1 MAISFASIGSHSSN
15 GRYSLVKADQ
25 LNPADRAY
33 LDECRRGSRNSA
45 TGVRC
50 FDGMGLGGGGGKGGD
65 SSARKCH
72 LQPHP
77 LANGKQS
84 INPYHESFRAAQAQL
99 LQQRIQLKK
108 GGSGSAG
115 RGVRGGGFGSGKWT
129 WKRTL
134 LLTAVIA
141 VLVGTFIVIACVKAE
156 NYQNGDYVRFFSAL
170 IPAILLASL
179 AFVLLSKL
187 APWIREKRRRRQRKD
202 EEEAKEAVEVEK
214 STTEDLETAGEA
226 TTTVA
231 EEASSAVM
239 VNWADK
245 KEAEDNGTST
255 TVTAAKEI
263 V

>member
-15 GRYSLVKADQ
+15 GRYSLVKTDQ

-50 FDGMGLGGGGGKGGD
+50 FDGMGLGGGGGGD

-115 RGVRGGGFGSGKWT
+115 RGVRGGFGSGKWT

-187 APWIREKRRRRQRKD
+187 APWIREKRRRQRKD
-202 EEEAKEAVEVEK
+202 ENEAKEAVEVEK

-245 KEAEDNGTST
+245 KEAEDDGKAT
-255 TVTAAKEI
+255 TATAAKEI